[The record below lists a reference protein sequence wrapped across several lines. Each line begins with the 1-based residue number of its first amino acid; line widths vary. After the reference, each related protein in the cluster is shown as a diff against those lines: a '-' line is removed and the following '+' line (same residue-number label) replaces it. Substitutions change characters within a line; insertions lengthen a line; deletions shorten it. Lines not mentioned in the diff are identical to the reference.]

1 MGLGDTERV
10 TVVCAA
16 LTVCTLAADAEPA
29 KPASPEYVATT
40 ECVPDVGYESVQV
53 ALPSIALTVWLVQ
66 PVMGVPPSAKLMVPA
81 SGTGFTVA
89 LYVTD

>member
-1 MGLGDTERV
+1 M
-10 TVVCAA
+10 
-16 LTVCTLAADAEPA
+16 
-29 KPASPEYVATT
+29 
-40 ECVPDVGYESVQV
+40 